1 MADVGIEAV
10 QQALVASGAKIDVDG
25 AWGRRSIEALRVFQA
40 QHNLLVDGVIGPASL
55 GELGLSRTAPMIP
68 VWLAEAR
75 RKIGLHEKLDNK
87 ALKAFLASDG
97 HALGD
102 PAKLPWCGDFVQ
114 TCIDLTL
121 PNEAIPTNPYWALN
135 WLKFGRALK
144 TPAVGAV
151 MVFSRNGGG
160 HVGFY
165 VGERKSD
172 YRICGGNQKNAI
184 SEAWISKAG
193 FKGARWP
200 KTSPLPSTGRIM
212 LTDKVA
218 PITELS

>member
-1 MADVGIEAV
+1 MAEVNIVAV
-10 QQALVASGAKIDVDG
+10 QKALTAKGFKLEADG
-25 AWGRRSIEALRVFQA
+25 VWGRKSIDALKAFQA
-40 QHNLLVDGVIGPASL
+40 KNRLLVDGVIGPASL
-55 GELGLSRTAPMIP
+55 DALGLSRTAPMDP
-68 VWLAEAR
+68 VWLTEAR
-75 RKIGLHEKLDNK
+75 RKMGLHEKRDN
-87 ALKAFLASDG
+87 AELRAFLKSDG
-97 HALGD
+97 HTLGD

-121 PNEAIPTNPYWALN
+121 PDEAIPTNPYWALN

-144 TPAVGAV
+144 APALGAV
-151 MVFSRNGGG
+151 MVFSRDGGG

-165 VGERKSD
+165 VGERKAD
-172 YRICGGNQKNAI
+172 YRICGGNQQNAI

-200 KTSPLPSTGRIM
+200 KTSPLPSGGRIM
-212 LTDKVA
+212 LSDKGA